1 MVPILSYG
9 ENPTGYL
16 SADCVGAVEVYYGEE
31 RQDSDEGSFLKER
44 RSLIVRMVEDFWLA
58 IVKLPTVSENG
69 A

>member
-1 MVPILSYG
+1 M
-9 ENPTGYL
+9 
-16 SADCVGAVEVYYGEE
+16 EVYSAEE
-31 RQDSDEGSFLKER
+31 RQGSAEGSFLKER